1 VNICKYISASLL
13 LAFYLLSATA
23 IHEVIK
29 LPRLVEHYFDH
40 SREEARIGLFQ
51 YLALHYGIEDGT
63 DDDAAEDNQLPFK
76 SSEYFSSIS
85 FVSVKP
91 PAIGQSMRFS
101 EVSGAHVFLIHNE
114 SYLPSPYLDSI
125 WQPPRQS

>member
-1 VNICKYISASLL
+1 M
-13 LAFYLLSATA
+13 LSATA

-40 SREEARIGLFQ
+40 SREDTRVGLIQ
-51 YLALHYGIEDGT
+51 YFVLHYGIEDGT

-76 SSEYFSSIS
+76 SSEYYSSIS

-91 PAIGQSMRFS
+91 PAIGQSLRLS
-101 EVSGAHVFLIHNE
+101 DIVSDHHFFILNE
-114 SYLPSPYLDSI
+114 SFLPSPYSESI
-125 WQPPRQS
+125 WQPPRFS

>member
-1 VNICKYISASLL
+1 LL

-40 SREEARIGLFQ
+40 SREDTRVGLIQ
-51 YLALHYGIEDGT
+51 YLTLHYGIEDGT
-63 DDDAAEDNQLPFK
+63 DDDAAEDNKLPFK

-91 PAIGQSMRFS
+91 PVIGQSMRLS
-101 EVSGAHVFLIHNE
+101 EIVNAHNFLIRNE

-125 WQPPRQS
+125 WQPPRYS